1 MFRLAL
7 RQTEGL
13 KKGSHSVGVAPQ
25 YASALGKNANCQT
38 LVSVTLAG
46 GEVPLMVGLRW
57 FLPEHWTSAP
67 ARMDRARVPP
77 DLQTFRSKPAI
88 AIDEIDRVRA
98 AGVRF
103 GCVLGDAGYG
113 LSAPSRHA
121 LSARGLQW
129 AKLAKVPPAKPVE
142 GQRRGLAFRASRRSM
157 RPMWRWSSLSQA
169 AAGRASG
176 TSPIASRSRRRPCSW
191 THPGDRSA
199 GAAARTAACRRW
211 RQHRTQPH
219 RVRRGGAGLQRL

>member
-1 MFRLAL
+1 
-7 RQTEGL
+7 
-13 KKGSHSVGVAPQ
+13 
-25 YASALGKNANCQT
+25 
-38 LVSVTLAG
+38 
-46 GEVPLMVGLRW
+46 LRW

-77 DLQTFRSKPAI
+77 DRQTFRSKPAI

-121 LSARGLQW
+121 LSARDLQW